1 MLDPRLLRALDRV
14 RARVGIDRGRDPRT
28 GRLIG
33 ALTGRE
39 AIAAGWATVG
49 RPHIRRPTP
58 CTRARAT
65 GRRCASAP
73 TRRSAEGVEFA
84 LGGNHRADWV
94 STYPFRVAFGLPGA
108 HEDGHPRPERDIVV
122 GNDVWLGHDA
132 LVLPGA
138 TISDGAVVGARA
150 VVAGEVRPY
159 AIVVGS
165 PAREIRRRFGDEQV
179 EALLRIRWWEW
190 PEDVI
195 HERIDQLSS
204 GDVDGLHRRAR
215 SVSSAASA
223 TSARA

>member
-49 RPHIRRPTP
+49 PHTYGSFTVHAGPGD
-58 CTRARAT
+58 RAALRIGAYT
-65 GRRCASAP
+65 SI
-73 TRRSAEGVEFA
+73 AEGVEFA

-122 GNDVWLGHDA
+122 GSDVWLGHDA

-150 VVAGEVRPY
+150 VVAKEVRPY
-159 AIVVGS
+159 AVVVGS
-165 PAREIRRRFGDEQV
+165 PAREVAGASRTSRWRRCC
-179 EALLRIRWWEW
+179 
-190 PEDVI
+190 
-195 HERIDQLSS
+195 
-204 GDVDGLHRRAR
+204 
-215 SVSSAASA
+215 ASA
-223 TSARA
+223 GGSGPRTSSTNTSPSSRAAMSTGFIAAHDL